1 MRCHEVFFSIRWV
14 IAHAK
19 TSTLLSSDLR
29 YPGGKLASFKAG
41 NATYKRMVSGWT
53 CGWNNFGRTISEFH
67 DIPKR
72 MAVKSSTFQKKTP
85 QNSKCISLES
95 ILSVAFWDILSYTQK
110 LRSPGAFVFWFW
122 NGKLCDSG
130 KPQQKSNIGFE
141 QENTNSWLFS
151 SSLSSFEVQQKHP

>member
-1 MRCHEVFFSIRWV
+1 MRCHGVLFNPLSDRTCQDFDTLVFWSSLPWGEVCRFQGR
-14 IAHAK
+14 K
-19 TSTLLSSDLR
+19 CYLQ
-29 YPGGKLASFKAG
+29 
-41 NATYKRMVSGWT
+41 RMVSSWT
-53 CGWNNFGRTISEFH
+53 CGWNNLGRRTISEFH

-95 ILSVAFWDILSYTQK
+95 ILWVAFWDILSYTQK

-151 SSLSSFEVQQKHP
+151 SSLSSFKVRQKHP

>member
-1 MRCHEVFFSIRWV
+1 MPRLRHSCLLIFATLGGSLPLSRQEMLLTKDGFKLNMRMKQPWKKNNFRVSWYTKEN
-14 IAHAK
+14 
-19 TSTLLSSDLR
+19 
-29 YPGGKLASFKAG
+29 GGKII
-41 NATYKRMVSGWT
+41 N
-53 CGWNNFGRTISEFH
+53 
-67 DIPKR
+67 IP
-72 MAVKSSTFQKKTP
+72 KKTP

-95 ILSVAFWDILSYTQK
+95 ILWVAFWDILSYTQK

-151 SSLSSFEVQQKHP
+151 SSLSSFEVRQKHP